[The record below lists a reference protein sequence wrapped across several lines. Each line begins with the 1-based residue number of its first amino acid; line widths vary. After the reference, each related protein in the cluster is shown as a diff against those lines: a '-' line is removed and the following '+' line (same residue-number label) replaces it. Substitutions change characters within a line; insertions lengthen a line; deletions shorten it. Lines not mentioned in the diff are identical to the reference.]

1 MLQTLFIWY
10 LLKDYASMNKIYNFL
25 DVCAMQYKHYKNF
38 PNLYHDRDGFCID
51 AERTFFVT
59 PYEKSLTQC

>member
-1 MLQTLFIWY
+1 
-10 LLKDYASMNKIYNFL
+10 MNKIYNFL

-51 AERTFFVT
+51 AERTFFVK
-59 PYEKSLTQC
+59 PVGHRQSSKN